1 MIKPWIQSARLRTL
15 PLAVSGILLGT
26 AVAKLHG
33 HSNWKVS
40 VLALLTAI
48 LLQILSNFAND
59 YGDFK
64 KGTDKAAGRKDRMLT
79 TGSISEHAMKK
90 ALIFLSL
97 AAFIFGVFMLITS
110 FQSGYI
116 DQQTIYFFIGV
127 GLAAIAAAI
136 TYTVGKKA
144 YGYFGFG
151 DVFVFIFFGIVPVLG
166 ISKLLGCQL
175 NLNIGLAGA
184 GMGFL
189 CAAVLNTNN
198 YRDIDT
204 DRLANKVTL
213 AVLMGVKWNLFYHRL
228 LLIFGFFGVFIS
240 FFNYLNNMLN
250 LTATKSYLEMLM
262 IFGTFTPAAVLL
274 ASHYSSLI
282 RIEPGN
288 REMLNQQL
296 KKLSL
301 SILFTVFIYAFMVWY
316 VGNFFH
322 VATN

>member
-15 PLAVSGILLGT
+15 PLAVSGILLG
-26 AVAKLHG
+26 AAIAKLHG

-64 KGTDKAAGRKDRMLT
+64 KGTDKAAGRQDRMLT
-79 TGSISEHAMKK
+79 TGSISESSMKK
-90 ALIFLSL
+90 ALIFLSI
-97 AAFIFGVFMLITS
+97 AAFALGIMMLITS
-110 FQSGYI
+110 YLSGYI

-127 GLAAIAAAI
+127 GIAAIIAAI

-151 DVFVFIFFGIVPVLG
+151 DIFVFIFFGIVPVLG
-166 ISKLLGCQL
+166 IAKLLGCHL
-175 NLNIGLAGA
+175 NLEIGLAGA

-189 CAAVLNTNN
+189 CTAVLNTNN

-204 DRLANKVTL
+204 DKLANKVTL
-213 AVLMGVKWNLFYHRL
+213 AVMMGVKWNLFYHRL
-228 LLIFGFFGVFIS
+228 LLIFGFTGVFFS
-240 FFNYLNNMLN
+240 FFNYLNKLLN

-288 REMLNQQL
+288 RELLNQQL

-322 VATN
+322 VPTS